1 MPEVSISIGG
11 RQFEVS
17 CQEGEEDYLHA
28 AAKMLDDEAQVLSD
42 QVGRMPEARMLL
54 MAGLLLADKTASVED
69 KIKEARAE
77 LAERDAEL
85 ASLKLLAMTPH
96 DSRAHWQCSTGARR
110 RLRVWRACAVCG
122 VRVRARERGRP
133 GDTTVEQ
140 RTLAGP
146 RAGEGS
152 HRGLS
157 ACHFPRMASG
167 WAC

>member
-17 CQEGEEDYLHA
+17 CQEGEEDYLHS

-69 KIKEARAE
+69 KIKEACAQ

-85 ASLKLLAMTPH
+85 ASLRNVVVEPERIEVAVIPQGVTDSLAEMAA
-96 DSRAHWQCSTGARR
+96 RAEALADEIEDKAR
-110 RLRVWRACAVCG
+110 
-122 VRVRARERGRP
+122 
-133 GDTTVEQ
+133 
-140 RTLAGP
+140 
-146 RAGEGS
+146 
-152 HRGLS
+152 
-157 ACHFPRMASG
+157 
-167 WAC
+167 